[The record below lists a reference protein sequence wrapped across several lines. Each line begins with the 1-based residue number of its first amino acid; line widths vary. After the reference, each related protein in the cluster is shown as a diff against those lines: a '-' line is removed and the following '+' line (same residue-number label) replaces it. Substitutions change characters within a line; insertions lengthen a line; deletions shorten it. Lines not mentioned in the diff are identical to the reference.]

1 MFAAAI
7 CFQII
12 WRLNIE
18 RTHHEYMEMS
28 LLLFIYDGTED
39 FFLFFV
45 VSTSFNIY
53 ARYGLMGFAV
63 GDVHEYF

>member
-39 FFLFFV
+39 FFSVFCRKHF
-45 VSTSFNIY
+45 I
-53 ARYGLMGFAV
+53 
-63 GDVHEYF
+63 